1 MPPVQAIVPAEGA
14 NLVIAGRGGALST
27 TTVVVEVVVPT
38 TLVALRV
45 KV

>member
-14 NLVIAGRGGALST
+14 NPVIAGRGALST

-38 TLVALRV
+38 TLVALSV

>member
-1 MPPVQAIVPAEGA
+1 MSPVQATVAADGA
-14 NLVIAGRGGALST
+14 NPVIAGRGALST